1 MLTDKYLYSVMAP
14 LMGGVVVMDIL
25 DFFAGLEFRSLLSQ
39 VLVELATGI
48 VDAFIVAV
56 VDQVFAVV

>member
-39 VLVELATGI
+39 VLVELVTGI